1 MSAANKHRA
10 KLPENPADIALSGQ
24 NGLLINGSAARADPR
39 GSAAEVA
46 DTGVGKKIS
55 RRRQT

>member
-1 MSAANKHRA
+1 MIKAISLEATLALGGGRSAFSR
-10 KLPENPADIALSGQ
+10 
-24 NGLLINGSAARADPR
+24 SAARADPR

-46 DTGVGKKIS
+46 DTAVGKAVS